1 MEISFYENLKQSF
14 INIRRLSTDGC
25 YDEILYNKTLADINN
40 AGSTLVKEAPTI
52 EVGIILYCIDTLFAI
67 SREDNREKLY
77 DFADTIHNIPDI
89 ACTKRKFKSFNR
101 EIEAFR
107 KKYGKEYFADFD
119 NILTNRIITPLSV
132 GIFNLVSPIPVM
144 IVGIMLYW
152 HTLTGIGMEMLGY
165 KIIPAWFA
173 ILAFLPVFISPVLT
187 LAGIIYGFTRRTKKH
202 RRLCIVMSAIG
213 LAVNIIFILST
224 LVGTSPV

>member
-107 KKYGKEYFADFD
+107 KKV
-119 NILTNRIITPLSV
+119 RQ
-132 GIFNLVSPIPVM
+132 GIFCR
-144 IVGIMLYW
+144 
-152 HTLTGIGMEMLGY
+152 
-165 KIIPAWFA
+165 F
-173 ILAFLPVFISPVLT
+173 
-187 LAGIIYGFTRRTKKH
+187 
-202 RRLCIVMSAIG
+202 
-213 LAVNIIFILST
+213 
-224 LVGTSPV
+224 